1 MASASSVKKEGSDEE
16 PLLLEQNREI
26 IYKLY
31 DKALKLEPEPRFK
44 EPTFSQ
50 RQLMNKAR
58 KFVTMRMRRRIELR
72 TSKNEKKDKVKAR
85 KAMSEQ
91 LLKQLRAQFAQQG
104 MIDDET
110 GEVDTDKIQTDAEG
124 KKKFVFTLG
133 GDEEKKESIQVT
145 VPTKQEEKVSSSSNM
160 RASADTGNQA
170 AESEKRQA
178 MRQQQE
184 QQQQADAGS
193 TGGDEVINIE
203 SNPLKKKKK
212 RKSKGQMKREAAER
226 EEASGEKKRRV
237 IFKLENNV

>member
-1 MASASSVKKEGSDEE
+1 MSRSSRKRVEAIVNEKYVFPAFNILIYAENFIFPMASASSVKKEGSDEE

-91 LLKQLRAQFAQQG
+91 LLKQLRA
-104 MIDDET
+104 
-110 GEVDTDKIQTDAEG
+110 
-124 KKKFVFTLG
+124 
-133 GDEEKKESIQVT
+133 
-145 VPTKQEEKVSSSSNM
+145 
-160 RASADTGNQA
+160 
-170 AESEKRQA
+170 
-178 MRQQQE
+178 
-184 QQQQADAGS
+184 
-193 TGGDEVINIE
+193 
-203 SNPLKKKKK
+203 
-212 RKSKGQMKREAAER
+212 
-226 EEASGEKKRRV
+226 
-237 IFKLENNV
+237 

>member
-110 GEVDTDKIQTDAEG
+110 GEVDTDKIQTDVEG

-145 VPTKQEEKVSSSSNM
+145 VPTKQEEKVSSSNM

>member
-145 VPTKQEEKVSSSSNM
+145 VPTKQEEKVSSSNM